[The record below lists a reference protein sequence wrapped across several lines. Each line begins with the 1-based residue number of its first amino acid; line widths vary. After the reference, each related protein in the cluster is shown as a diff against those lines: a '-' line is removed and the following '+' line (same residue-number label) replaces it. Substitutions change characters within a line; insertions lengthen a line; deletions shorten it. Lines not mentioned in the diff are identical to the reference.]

1 MKEWKKVKLGEILEE
16 YCERNTNQKYA
27 PVAVGKYGIRKREDI
42 YSKKLSKDISKNK
55 IIKKD
60 TLTIGM
66 GSNQID
72 IGILTEDETF
82 CVSPAYTTYKIKN
95 CNATFLKYYLEL
107 INPKISDLFMIVSA
121 RQGKSV
127 DKEGLLKY
135 KIRIPKIGEQDKI
148 SNILNNVEDIIK
160 TLKMKKDKYFNQQMS
175 IRETIFKTCKEYEEL
190 SDIVL
195 DIKSGV
201 SVNSEN
207 IECKENEVG
216 VLKTSSVYG
225 NKFNIHENKKVLE
238 KEKVRVKCPVIKDTI
253 IVSRMNTPNL
263 VGACGYVEENYK
275 NLFLPDRLWRVR
287 INSKNNTYLYYQ
299 YLITKDTQKWLSN
312 QATGT
317 SNSMK
322 NISKQKFL
330 KLQVP
335 IIKKEKQDI
344 YAKILYKYDKI
355 IKLISKEIEY
365 YEQLKKA
372 IMQKLFLKRE
382 YILK

>member
-201 SVNSEN
+201 SVNSES

-382 YILK
+382 HILK